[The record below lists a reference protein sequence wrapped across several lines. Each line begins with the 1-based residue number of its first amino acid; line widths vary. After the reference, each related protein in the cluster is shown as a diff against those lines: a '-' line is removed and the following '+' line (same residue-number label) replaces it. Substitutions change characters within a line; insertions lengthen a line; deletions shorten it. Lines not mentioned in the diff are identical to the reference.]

1 MWYNSNGDIMRI
13 SISKSKNAENIY
25 IIKSVTINGK
35 RTSKTIASLGNIE
48 TLMQKHNLNRD
59 SVLAWARKQAE
70 TLTKQELKESE
81 TFLIP
86 FSSRKQLVMDK
97 RHTYQGGYIFLKKI
111 LKELSLNQICDDI
124 SSNHHFKFDLTAVL
138 STLIFTRIL
147 NPSSKKASFEIAGE
161 YLEPPS
167 FDIQH
172 VYRALDVLAKEKDK
186 IEAMMYHNSN
196 KVIKRHTGVLY
207 FDCTNFFFEIDEAD
221 GLKQYG
227 KSKENRPNPI
237 VQMGLFL
244 DGNGIP
250 LSFCINPG
258 NTNEQTVLRPH
269 ESRMLKDFE
278 MSRCVVCT
286 DAGVA
291 SKDNRLFN
299 MVGGR
304 SYIVTQSLKQI
315 KKYLK
320 EWALDD
326 NGWFYHSKDGII
338 GGIKLSELD
347 EKNKKVFNRIYYKER
362 WYIEDGLE
370 QRLIV
375 SYAPK
380 YRAYQEKIRNGQI
393 ERADKMIK
401 NGTQR
406 KGKNQNDPARFI
418 IETKTTSTGEVAEE
432 VYQTLDGNKIN
443 EEARYDGFYAVCTT
457 LQDDVAEIIKIN
469 RRRWEIEESF
479 RIMKSEFKARPV
491 HHRRDDRITA
501 HFMTCFLSLLVY
513 RLLEQK
519 LDEKYT
525 VHEIIS
531 TLQKMNFL
539 HCEGQGYIPTYTRT
553 HLTDDLHDILGARTD
568 TEILTEKNMKKILDS
583 LKL

>member
-1 MWYNSNGDIMRI
+1 MVGVINVRI

-35 RTSKTIASLGNIE
+35 RTTKTIASLGNVE
-48 TLMQKHNLNRD
+48 LLKQKHNLDREG
-59 SVLAWARKQAE
+59 VLAWAREQADK
-70 TLTKQELKESE
+70 LTKQEKKENE
-81 TFLIP
+81 TILLP
-86 FSSRKQLVMDK
+86 FSSRKQLELDRK
-97 RHTYQGGYIFLKKI
+97 RTFHGGYIFLKKI
-111 LKELSLNQICDDI
+111 LKELALDRICEDI
-124 SSNHHFKFDLTAVL
+124 SSRYQFKFNLTDVL
-138 STLIFTRIL
+138 STLILTRIL
-147 NPSSKKASFEIAGE
+147 NPSSKKASFEIARE
-161 YLEPPS
+161 YLEAPS

-172 VYRALDVLAKEKDK
+172 VYRALDILNKEKNN
-186 IEAMMYHNSN
+186 IEATIYKNSA
-196 KVIKRHTGVLY
+196 KIIKRHTGILY

-227 KSKENRPNPI
+227 KSKEHRPNPI

-258 NTNEQTVLRPH
+258 NTNEQTVLKPH
-269 ESRMLKDFE
+269 EAQILKDFE
-278 MSRCVVCT
+278 ISKCVVCT
-286 DAGVA
+286 DAGLS
-291 SKDNRLFN
+291 SKSNRLFN
-299 MVGGR
+299 MVGQR
-304 SYIVTQSLKQI
+304 SYIVTQSLKKI
-315 KKYLK
+315 KKHLK
-320 EWALDD
+320 EWALGDD
-326 NGWFYHSKDGII
+326 GWNVYTKDGVV
-338 GGIKLSELD
+338 GNIKLPELD
-347 EKNKKVFNRIYYKER
+347 EEDKVIFNRIYYKER
-362 WYIEDGLE
+362 WIIEDGLE

-375 SYAPK
+375 SYSPK

-393 ERADKMIK
+393 ERARKMIK
-401 NGTQR
+401 NKTKR

-418 IETKTTSTGEVAEE
+418 IETKTTPTGKVAEQLH
-432 VYQTLDGNKIN
+432 QTLDTTKIN
-443 EEARYDGFYAVCTT
+443 EEAMYDGFYAVCTS
-457 LQDDVAEIIKIN
+457 LEDDVAEVIKIN

-491 HHRRDDRITA
+491 HLRRDDRITA

-519 LDEKYT
+519 LEEKYT
-525 VHEIIS
+525 VHETIS

-539 HCEGQGYIPTYTRT
+539 HYEGQGYIPTYTRT

-568 TEILTEKNMKKILDS
+568 TEIVFEKNMKKILKS